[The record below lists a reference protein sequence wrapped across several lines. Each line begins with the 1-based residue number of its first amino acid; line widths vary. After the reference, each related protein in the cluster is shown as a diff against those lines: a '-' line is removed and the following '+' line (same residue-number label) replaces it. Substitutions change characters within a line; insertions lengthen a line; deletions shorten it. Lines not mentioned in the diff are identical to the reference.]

1 MRWCSYRAEGPS
13 SRSRST
19 SALEA
24 TRPRSWHLLDHGSEQ
39 VRERANETIWADPT
53 PTLRIPLP
61 RHRKVP
67 TGTVPDLP
75 PARHAATDGRPLA
88 PPERIRQ
95 PGIAKAARIR
105 PSRPGGACV
114 SPVALLIGRRAAT
127 PGASALRRKESW
139 VRAGSWLSLFG
150 TADSPGGEWALGT
163 VGAVARLRY
172 AVAAAWP
179 RAWAYSASRAT
190 SASLGQRNRSP
201 RRAAPA
207 PARSRSAPASKV
219 TRVGPGSAAQ
229 NSTTSLVSPDSPN
242 APTSPRLAVHPHG
255 DHLPGVHV
263 QPTRQRAYL
272 RPPPRRGSGSC
283 RSQRCGAGRRTR
295 SLPRKPCTQTGRR
308 TAPGS
313 TSRTS
318 TARQPPSRP
327 VCRRP

>member
-1 MRWCSYRAEGPS
+1 MIPKRTTDRPDWTLFETSVSDSVASIAGRAEPRVRPALPPHGSDERGDAPLS
-13 SRSRST
+13 VRAVRSRGCGRGRGYRS
-19 SALEA
+19 SAQR
-24 TRPRSWHLLDHGSEQ
+24 TR
-39 VRERANETIWADPT
+39 
-53 PTLRIPLP
+53 
-61 RHRKVP
+61 
-67 TGTVPDLP
+67 
-75 PARHAATDGRPLA
+75 LA
-88 PPERIRQ
+88 
-95 PGIAKAARIR
+95 
-105 PSRPGGACV
+105 
-114 SPVALLIGRRAAT
+114 
-127 PGASALRRKESW
+127 
-139 VRAGSWLSLFG
+139 
-150 TADSPGGEWALGT
+150 GEWALGT

-313 TSRTS
+313 TSRPS